1 MAARES
7 PAQII
12 RHWLRPPLT
21 SLIDLSGRVHR
32 RVSVHSLAL
41 QPAPISA
48 APELINRAAR
58 SSAAAADCLSRRSKR
73 LHPVSTGPITLLGSR
88 AVADSTQRAPEPELA
103 LAAARPIGAAVVV
116 ARYTDRIEHDTCALC
131 WTGPAPMAGSVRR
144 CDGVFTAGDVHAR
157 NICSRCLVTLE
168 MLAVQFDTELQVRV
182 ETPA

>member
-1 MAARES
+1 M
-7 PAQII
+7 
-12 RHWLRPPLT
+12 
-21 SLIDLSGRVHR
+21 
-32 RVSVHSLAL
+32 SVYSLAL

-48 APELINRAAR
+48 APEPISRAAR
-58 SSAAAADCLSRRSKR
+58 SSAAAADRLSRRSKR

-88 AVADSTQRAPEPELA
+88 AVAESTQRAPEPELA

-144 CDGVFTAGDVHAR
+144 CDGVFTADHVHAR